1 MLNVVPSNWALDKH
15 DNTSMSQ
22 TYTVANDAKGAIVN
36 QI

>member
-15 DNTSMSQ
+15 GNTFMSQ
-22 TYTVANDAKGAIVN
+22 TYTVVNDAKGAIAN